1 MLKKAKKSWINRL
14 ILLKNINRVIYY
26 KESQNEN
33 IIEYKNHIKNII
45 NLENLE
51 IYINSLNS
59 EKKSFKNISN
69 QNVGKVQ
76 YLYYLND
83 STTKIKVIQKLQ

>member
-1 MLKKAKKSWINRL
+1 MKNINRL
-14 ILLKNINRVIYY
+14 IYY
-26 KESQNEN
+26 KEPQNEN

-59 EKKSFKNISN
+59 EKKSFKNIPN
-69 QNVGKVQ
+69 KNVGKVQ
-76 YLYYLND
+76 SLYYLND

>member
-33 IIEYKNHIKNII
+33 IIEYKNHINNKI
-45 NLENLE
+45 NLENVE
-51 IYINSLNS
+51 IYINSLNT
-59 EKKSFKNISN
+59 EKKGFKNIPTI
-69 QNVGKVQ
+69 V
-76 YLYYLND
+76 
-83 STTKIKVIQKLQ
+83 

>member
-1 MLKKAKKSWINRL
+1 M
-14 ILLKNINRVIYY
+14 KNINRVIYY

-59 EKKSFKNISN
+59 EKKVLKI
-69 QNVGKVQ
+69 
-76 YLYYLND
+76 YLIRMLEKYNTSIIWMILQ
-83 STTKIKVIQKLQ
+83 QK

>member
-1 MLKKAKKSWINRL
+1 M
-14 ILLKNINRVIYY
+14 KNINRVIYY

-45 NLENLE
+45 NLENME

-59 EKKSFKNISN
+59 EKKSFKNIPTI
-69 QNVGKVQ
+69 V
-76 YLYYLND
+76 
-83 STTKIKVIQKLQ
+83 

>member
-1 MLKKAKKSWINRL
+1 M
-14 ILLKNINRVIYY
+14 KNINRVIYY

-45 NLENLE
+45 NLENME

-59 EKKSFKNISN
+59 EKKSFKNIPK

-76 YLYYLND
+76 
-83 STTKIKVIQKLQ
+83 

>member
-1 MLKKAKKSWINRL
+1 M
-14 ILLKNINRVIYY
+14 KNINRVIYY

>member
-1 MLKKAKKSWINRL
+1 M
-14 ILLKNINRVIYY
+14 KNINRVIDY
-26 KESQNEN
+26 KESQNEK
-33 IIEYKNHIKNII
+33 IIEYKNHIKNKI
-45 NLENLE
+45 NLENVE

-59 EKKSFKNISN
+59 EKKSFKNIPN

-76 YLYYLND
+76 SLYYLND